1 MQNSSLKKQCTKP
14 GTFSQPKRLKK
25 GSGFLILCYFF
36 VQVAIA
42 FLFCSSPFRFYVD
55 FTITLLLKVLCKE
68 FHYTSRDQPLI
79 NICRNSV
86 TPIHFIACIFYFING
101 SLQKL
106 LHILRPRYAIIDIR
120 ILN

>member
-42 FLFCSSPFRFYVD
+42 FLFCNSP
-55 FTITLLLKVLCKE
+55 L
-68 FHYTSRDQPLI
+68 
-79 NICRNSV
+79 
-86 TPIHFIACIFYFING
+86 FYFYFSWITGFCPVSNNFTLIV
-101 SLQKL
+101 SKESATNPV
-106 LHILRPRYAIIDIR
+106 IRYHLVADVIDTFQNIIQ
-120 ILN
+120 